1 MVVADI
7 DTGIN
12 PYHAYY
18 RAGSPIYPEGSAP
31 SAVTPEV
38 LAEFGIDEA
47 HQITL
52 TRTGDFAA
60 DFAADAAIWAGIKK
74 GELYWFK
81 GTNII
86 AATLREPDD
95 GGIPILPD
103 DDADTHGV
111 GTSASVLAANPEA
124 IILFVEP
131 DALGSEA
138 SHAFAF
144 LHPSV
149 DIVTTSYGFSV
160 PLAAIPL
167 PEANTFFST
176 FEGVVA
182 QGKLHFS
189 SSGNGPGLSPLRA
202 GAGPWWSIGISGF
215 EEDSS
220 NGRTLLSGLFP
231 DFIADFT
238 QTLPYCMACE
248 DGYEEFVGGTSFST
262 PLSAGI
268 ASKVLLDVRRA
279 YGHQGSILLREGNR
293 SAMAVAADG
302 REMSNWQLR
311 RALEEAAYI
320 PQIADYDPVEGVF
333 DLGGLPINPV
343 APWLQIGWG
352 VLSANP
358 EKGVVAKALA
368 FLGVAGEAPAGKAL
382 GYCEFQT
389 GLVTVRHQYWDTV
402 SPLGALNPVLTGGA
416 VGEYDEDP
424 FIYC

>member
-1 MVVADI
+1 MVADI

-18 RAGSPIYPEGSAP
+18 NAGSPIYPAGSAP
-31 SAVTPEV
+31 SSVTPEV
-38 LAEFGIDEA
+38 LAELGIDEA
-47 HQITL
+47 HQLTL
-52 TRTGDFAA
+52 TRTGDFAK
-60 DFAADAAIWAGIKK
+60 DFATDAALWAGIKK

-86 AATLREPDD
+86 ATTLRETDD
-95 GGIPILPD
+95 GGRPILPD
-103 DDADTHGV
+103 DDDDTHGV

-144 LHPSV
+144 QHASV
-149 DIVTTSYGFSV
+149 DIVTTSYGVSV
-160 PLAAIPL
+160 PLAGVPL
-167 PEANTFFST
+167 PEANTFFNT
-176 FEGVVA
+176 FEGVVTL
-182 QGKLHFS
+182 GKLHFS

-220 NGRTLLSGLFP
+220 NGRTTLSGRLP
-231 DFIADFT
+231 DFVADFT
-238 QTLPYCMACE
+238 QQLPYCAVCE
-248 DGYEEFVGGTSFST
+248 DGYEEFVAGTSFST

-268 ASKVLLDVRRA
+268 ASKLLLDVRRA
-279 YGHQGSILLREGNR
+279 YGHKGGIEVRAGNL
-293 SAMAVAADG
+293 SQMAVAADG
-302 REMSNWQLR
+302 RSISNWQLR

-320 PQIADYDPVEGVF
+320 PQLADYDPVEAVF
-333 DLGGLPINPV
+333 DLGSLPVNPA

-352 VLSANP
+352 LLSANP

-368 FLGVAGEAPAGKAL
+368 FLGVAGEAPAAKTL

-389 GLVTVRHQYWDTV
+389 GLVQLRHQYWDNV

-416 VGEYDEDP
+416 VGEYEEDP